1 MAQLTLATCHA
12 KEKAPGLMHK
22 TRRELF
28 LERREALIPWKGLEA
43 TMSPHDHPQGQQG
56 RPLYDLAVTL
66 RVPCM
71 KLFDNLSHPTME
83 DALYEIESLARPCRA
98 SLLLNPRCNHHSRLP
113 PPSGAS

>member
-71 KLFDNLSHPTME
+71 KLFDNLRRAGLDSRIFIPISDE
-83 DALYEIESLARPCRA
+83 AARRGVVQ
-98 SLLLNPRCNHHSRLP
+98 
-113 PPSGAS
+113 PSMNVDPLDHA